1 MTGGFGPGGGASGG
15 RRATSAGPSTVA
27 PSQGPR
33 GSEASKGR
41 AKEGEQSRAEAKHRP
56 LGSGTAADPRS
67 RRPPPAASPR
77 PASKAARS
85 PLRETRRLACTHLS
99 PA

>member
-15 RRATSAGPSTVA
+15 RQDPPQSL

-77 PASKAARS
+77 PGSEAARS